1 MTITI
6 LPACCGCEEEIGVH
20 RRDEGF
26 YCDACAD
33 EMCGIMAPPDEDE
46 SDALFGARYD
56 RNRDRLEEESL
67 HEPF

>member
-6 LPACCGCEEEIGVH
+6 LPVCCGCEDEIGIH

-26 YCDACAD
+26 YCDPCAD
-33 EMCGIMAPPDEDE
+33 ELCGIEAPDDDE

-56 RNRDRLEEESL
+56 RARDRLEEESL
-67 HEPF
+67 NVDF